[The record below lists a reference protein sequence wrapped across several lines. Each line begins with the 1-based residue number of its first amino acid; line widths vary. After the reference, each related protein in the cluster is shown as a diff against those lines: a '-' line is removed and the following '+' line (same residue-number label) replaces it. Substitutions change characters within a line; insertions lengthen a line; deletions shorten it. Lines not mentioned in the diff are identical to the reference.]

1 MTYCKSC
8 GVELEATM
16 KFCPLC
22 GKHITDETLESEELH
37 PSIKSKQEG
46 RMLSDFKE
54 LTPVQRRKLFW
65 QLSGIILISGMMATF
80 IIDLIIN
87 QSLTW
92 SKYSMS
98 ACLILF
104 INITMIVFFKKKI
117 ILALI
122 GCFISTSILLVLFD
136 MFNKNIGWG
145 TKLGVPLVFSFYLVV
160 YLLIS
165 LVKKTKQR
173 GINLIAYFLIAA
185 SVLNISVEGIISLQ
199 VHNQLSLQ
207 WSVITLVSVL
217 PVAAILLFIHYRLR
231 KRTDLKRFFHI

>member
-1 MTYCKSC
+1 
-8 GVELEATM
+8 M

-22 GKHITDETLESEELH
+22 GKHISDVLPGKEEHFPYIETRQEER
-37 PSIKSKQEG
+37 I
-46 RMLSDFKE
+46 LSDFKE

-65 QLSGIILISGMMATF
+65 QLSGIILISGMMVTF

-87 QSLTW
+87 QSITW

-98 ACLILF
+98 ACLALF
-104 INITMIVFFKKKI
+104 INISMIVFFKKKI
-117 ILALI
+117 ILSLI

-145 TKLGVPLVFSFYLVV
+145 TKLGTPLVFSFYLVIFV
-160 YLLIS
+160 LIS
-165 LVKKTKQR
+165 IVRRSKQR

-185 SVLNISVEGIISLQ
+185 SILTLSVEGIISLQ
-199 VHNQLSLQ
+199 VDKQLNFQ

-217 PVAAILLFIHYRLR
+217 SVAAILLFIHYRLR
-231 KRTDLKRFFHI
+231 KGTDLKRFFHI